1 MRISP
6 TMLST
11 YERSVTDW
19 VKTYIGVPDGSGQLV
34 KMRDPQNE
42 AMAAGSAFDA
52 IVKWEIMKRVVPA
65 TAPATPAGHVW
76 DNDPDGRYWKIDAGL
91 VEYAKKIGLYL
102 FDQYLKLGAF
112 DALFGEIGDNK
123 PMMEERIH
131 GTVPLSLLED
141 TEYAGET
148 IEIGG
153 LPDLF
158 WFEDGCCKMFD
169 WKCSQIKKTDCTVF
183 KGYWRMYLPHG
194 IPIPRVATPV
204 DSETTVVQ
212 HKDYGMSMAEIKTS
226 WADQLTMYGWL
237 CGNTG
242 PLIAAVDRLVG
253 MPIRVC
259 CYRGSVG
266 IPYQKMVALRLAK
279 MNAEIQKYLDGDG
292 MGKILLSDPA
302 AARAMKIL
310 MQEKTSWF

>member
-112 DALFGEIGDNK
+112 DALFGE
-123 PMMEERIH
+123 
-131 GTVPLSLLED
+131 D

-194 IPIPRVATPV
+194 IPIPRVAR
-204 DSETTVVQ
+204 D
-212 HKDYGMSMAEIKTS
+212 KDI
-226 WADQLTMYGWL
+226 
-237 CGNTG
+237 
-242 PLIAAVDRLVG
+242 VG
-253 MPIRVC
+253 RPAYDVW
-259 CYRGSVG
+259 
-266 IPYQKMVALRLAK
+266 VALRQHWSADSCCGSTGWDADPR
-279 MNAEIQKYLDGDG
+279 M
-292 MGKILLSDPA
+292 LLS
-302 AARAMKIL
+302 
-310 MQEKTSWF
+310 W